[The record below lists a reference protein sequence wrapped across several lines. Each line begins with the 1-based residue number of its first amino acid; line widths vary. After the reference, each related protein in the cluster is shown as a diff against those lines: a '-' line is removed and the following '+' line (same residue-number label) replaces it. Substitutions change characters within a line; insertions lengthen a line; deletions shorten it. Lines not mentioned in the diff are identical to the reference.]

1 MSGGDLA
8 VAIAAAERAFEIAE
22 SAVKV
27 AELAAL
33 EVGRVTG
40 LADGWRDAAMRFFI
54 SHNGWSH
61 QCFCERCV
69 PVRRLLEVQATSSMV
84 E

>member
-1 MSGGDLA
+1 MMKNLNMP
-8 VAIAAAERAFEIAE
+8 E
-22 SAVKV
+22 SQEYRSILSANT
-27 AELAAL
+27 ANMTMFGESSIMPAS
-33 EVGRVTG
+33 EPVGSV
-40 LADGWRDAAMRFFI
+40 DAAMRFFI

-69 PVRRLLEVQATSSMV
+69 PVRRLLEVQATNSMV